1 MQPANS
7 SSQNVKEEKA
17 LPKVSIIILNWNSYD
32 LTQDCLLSLQKMDY
46 PAFEVVLVD
55 NGSTDGSIEKLQQE
69 FPCARFISNGRNLGF
84 PAGNNVGIHDALPRN
99 PDYLLL
105 LNNDTVVA
113 PDFLSQLVRVAESDP
128 KAGILNPKIY
138 YSEPSDHIWYAG
150 GMNKP
155 WWSFPKHLGMQ
166 QRDNGKYNETREVSF
181 ITGCALLI
189 KTEVV
194 RKIGILD
201 EVFFLG
207 FEDVDWSNR
216 ALQAGYKAIYV
227 PASKIWHKV
236 SIVTKRN
243 LGKAVKDFYYVR
255 NSILLFRKH
264 SPRKYWPLFA
274 LSLGRHVAYRT
285 AGYAVRLE
293 PDRVVALYKG
303 IWSGCRTKIT
313 ESSQQPAVSTQPFN

>member
-1 MQPANS
+1 MHPANS
-7 SSQNVKEEKA
+7 SSPYVKDDVQDDVKDNHA

-32 LTQDCLLSLQKMDY
+32 LTQDCLLSLQKIDY
-46 PAFEVVLVD
+46 PAFEVILVD
-55 NGSTDGSIEKLQQE
+55 NGSVDGSVEKLQQE
-69 FPCARFISNGRNLGF
+69 FPCARFIRNDRNLGF
-84 PAGNNVGIHDALPRN
+84 PAGNNVAIRDALTRN

-113 PDFLSQLVRVAESDP
+113 PDFLTALVRVAESDP
-128 KAGILNPKIY
+128 QTGILNPKIY
-138 YSEPSDHIWYAG
+138 YFEPSDHIWYAG
-150 GMNKP
+150 GVNKP

-166 QRDNGKYNETREVSF
+166 KRDNGKYNQTREVSF
-181 ITGCALLI
+181 TTGCALLI

-194 RKIGILD
+194 RRIGMLD
-201 EVFFLG
+201 EVYFLG

-216 ALQAGYKAIYV
+216 ALRAGYKAVYV
-227 PASKIWHKV
+227 PASRIWHKV

-274 LSLGRHVAYRT
+274 LSLGRHVVYRT
-285 AGYAVRLE
+285 AGYALRLE
-293 PDRVVALYKG
+293 PDRIAALYKG
-303 IWSGCRTKIT
+303 IWSGCHTKIGR
-313 ESSQQPAVSTQPFN
+313 SSA